1 MRRSWVINAVHL
13 EDMHDVRTGP
23 TQRQP
28 WWPVMV
34 SLLLGHNTSAHISV
48 LPVWCSLLPHKPSST
63 WKFPTWV
70 VKSPSPGSHSWPPP
84 AKAASS
90 SWTEE
95 DQANESWFHLAQ
107 CSELGKQLL
116 SYSLSDSFSFSSPD
130 YPWTQFHTGQ
140 QFTQPHICFRD
151 SLAQPSAYISDR
163 PALCQE
169 WKMMIS
175 SSDGCFQSP
184 VVTLP
189 PWFFSSHM
197 LKLFP
202 LQHWTS

>member
-1 MRRSWVINAVHL
+1 MRRSWAINAIHL

-23 TQRQP
+23 TQRKS
-28 WWPVMV
+28 WWPVHGLIAPRSQYVCSHLCAYCMV
-34 SLLLGHNTSAHISV
+34 FSAF
-48 LPVWCSLLPHKPSST
+48 PQAFT
-63 WKFPTWV
+63 WKVPTQV
-70 VKSPSPGSHSWPPP
+70 IKFRSSGSHPWPPP

-90 SWTEE
+90 SWSED
-95 DQANESWFHLAQ
+95 DQANESWLHLAQ
-107 CSELGKQLL
+107 CSEMERQLL
-116 SYSLSDSFSFSSPD
+116 SYSLSDSSSSSSPD

-140 QFTQPHICFRD
+140 QFTQRHICFRD

-169 WKMMIS
+169 WKMMIN